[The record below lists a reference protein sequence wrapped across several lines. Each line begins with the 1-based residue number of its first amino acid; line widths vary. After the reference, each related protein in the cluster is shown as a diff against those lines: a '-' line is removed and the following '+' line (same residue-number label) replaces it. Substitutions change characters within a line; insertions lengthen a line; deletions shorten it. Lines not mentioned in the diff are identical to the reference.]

1 MQVKQRGSGWSIKAV
16 FSLYQLLG
24 YKFTYYLMYPVSFF
38 YFIFA
43 SNVKKSLK
51 DYYFKV
57 DIPFDNWIYFTH
69 LRIFSICMVDRFIS
83 KCDPDSYTFIY
94 NQKEKVQKILDK
106 KSILLFSHFG
116 GWAASSNNPITAN
129 KVNIVMQEVILDS
142 IKDIENSI
150 EKKVSNTHIIEQSA
164 GQLSVSIE
172 IANAISNNEVIAIM
186 TDRPTDEKYKYKVKF
201 FNKDAYFNINPFKI
215 AYRTKTPMLACFTI
229 LTGLQEYTVKTIT
242 INLDFTINEKEATHL
257 AINEYT
263 KEFENIL
270 LEYPNQWFNF
280 YNFWE
285 NK

>member
-1 MQVKQRGSGWSIKAV
+1 MKVKQRGSGWSIKLV
-16 FSLYQLLG
+16 FNLYKLFG

-38 YFIFA
+38 YFLFA
-43 SNVKKSLK
+43 SNVKKALK
-51 DYYFKV
+51 DYYSKLNK
-57 DIPFDNWIYFTH
+57 PFNNWIYFNH
-69 LRIFSICMVDRFIS
+69 LRVFSICMVDRFIS
-83 KCDPDSYTFIY
+83 KHDPSSYNFIY
-94 NQKEKVQKILDK
+94 HEKEKVENLLDTK
-106 KSILLFSHFG
+106 TILLFSHFG
-116 GWAASSNNPITAN
+116 GWAASSNNPITKN

-150 EKKVSNTHIIEQSA
+150 EKSVSNTHIIDQSE

-186 TDRPTDEKYKYKVKF
+186 TDRPTSKKYKYKINF

-242 INLDFTINEKEATHL
+242 INLDFTLNQNEALDK

-263 KEFENIL
+263 KEFESIL
-270 LEYPNQWFNF
+270 IKYPNQWFNF

-285 NK
+285 K

>member
-1 MQVKQRGSGWSIKAV
+1 MKVKQRGSGWSIKLV
-16 FSLYQLLG
+16 FNLYKLFG

-38 YFIFA
+38 YFLFA
-43 SNVKKSLK
+43 SNVKKALK
-51 DYYFKV
+51 DYYSKLNK
-57 DIPFDNWIYFTH
+57 PFNNWIYFNH
-69 LRIFSICMVDRFIS
+69 LRVFSICMVDRFIS
-83 KCDPDSYTFIY
+83 KHDPSSYNFIY
-94 NQKEKVQKILDK
+94 HEKEKVENLLDTK
-106 KSILLFSHFG
+106 TILLFSHFG
-116 GWAASSNNPITAN
+116 GWAASSNNPITKN

-150 EKKVSNTHIIEQSA
+150 EKSVSNTHIIDQSE

-186 TDRPTDEKYKYKVKF
+186 TDRPTNKKYKYKINF

-242 INLDFTINEKEATHL
+242 INLDFTLNQNEALDK

-263 KEFENIL
+263 KEFESIL
-270 LEYPNQWFNF
+270 IKYPNQWFNF

-285 NK
+285 K